1 MIWLQ
6 PNALEQAKQDEQKIW
21 QEVNKNPYPNSTLKK
36 RLEHQSQQGIR
47 IYHYHTDHLG
57 TPQELTNDRGDVV
70 WLNYSQA
77 WGGSYETKCFAKE
90 LDNLDVSADLLQ
102 PIRFQGQF
110 FDGETNLHYNRFRYY
125 DSDVGMFVSRDP
137 IGLNGGYNIFQYV
150 MNPTEWVDPTGL
162 LNYRDKFWNRVGQTN
177 RSKYQVHHIIPQA
190 VFSGGSNARYKS
202 ASTILKCNG
211 MDQDSFVN
219 LIGLPKDV
227 NDNPRGNSPWFGSSQ
242 HNSSHD
248 GYSGA
253 VADAIVR
260 IGRIKSCSLQKARLL
275 NLQQSLRR
283 GLDSGQILMPKLG
296 ATKVDW
302 DFYLRGF
309 Q

>member
-1 MIWLQ
+1 MVINQRIADKSQ
-6 PNALEQAKQDEQKIW
+6 PI
-21 QEVNKNPYPNSTLKK
+21 LK
-36 RLEHQSQQGIR
+36 
-47 IYHYHTDHLG
+47 IYHYHCNHLG
-57 TPQELTNDRGDVV
+57 TPQELSDEKGDIV
-70 WLNYSQA
+70 WLSYDRA
-77 WGGSYETKCFAKE
+77 WGGSFDTLYKQQFVDNFA
-90 LDNLDVSADLLQ
+90 VSENELQ
-102 PIRFQGQF
+102 PFKFQGQTL
-110 FDGETNLHYNRFRYY
+110 DIETGLHYNRFRYY